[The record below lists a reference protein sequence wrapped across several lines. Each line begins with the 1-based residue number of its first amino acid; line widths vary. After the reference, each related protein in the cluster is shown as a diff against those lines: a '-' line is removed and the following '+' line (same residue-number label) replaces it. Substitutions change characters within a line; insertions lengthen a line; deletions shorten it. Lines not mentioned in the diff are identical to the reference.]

1 MPSNK
6 LNEWLLQD
14 ADDIGPDGDN
24 VTNRTR
30 RDTLPAPLP
39 LVDASAVAADC
50 CKIIGSRMDAGES
63 YKYFIENI
71 ICIEFAS
78 DNSFPMGGLAYNI
91 VIPVP
96 PKAAF
101 PRELLP
107 SVHETLNAIRTLSNN
122 SLMTA
127 IHDSILQ
134 SMLLINHNHM
144 LLQGN
149 YKNTT
154 TTCADKR
161 SRQHSVCGNPTS
173 SAPRKDMRQPS
184 QQRPG
189 SCGAL
194 PGV

>member
-6 LNEWLLQD
+6 LNEWLLQG

-24 VTNRTR
+24 VTNRTSERFVATSPSHEGIYREQRQIR

-96 PKAAF
+96 PEGCFSTRAAAQCTRD
-101 PRELLP
+101 PKC
-107 SVHETLNAIRTLSNN
+107 
-122 SLMTA
+122 
-127 IHDSILQ
+127 
-134 SMLLINHNHM
+134 
-144 LLQGN
+144 
-149 YKNTT
+149 YK
-154 TTCADKR
+154 DPIE
-161 SRQHSVCGNPTS
+161 Q
-173 SAPRKDMRQPS
+173 
-184 QQRPG
+184 
-189 SCGAL
+189 
-194 PGV
+194 